1 MHLGT
6 LLDLLLD
13 FSQGTKVPLGPIPSR
28 KATEPSQV
36 LKDQRVSQD
45 ARVSAPKPNFSLTWR
60 SRSLRI
66 L

>member
-13 FSQGTKVPLGPIPSR
+13 FSQGPRVPLGPIPSR
-28 KATEPSQV
+28 KVTEPSQV

-45 ARVSAPKPNFSLTWR
+45 ARVSVLKPGDS
-60 SRSLRI
+60 
-66 L
+66 